1 MKELDP
7 LILLAV
13 FQEMLGPLLWLLLA
27 VVVIGTVA
35 FFGLLLR
42 ERKILSRRL
51 MWSQAVGLFGGVM
64 SLVIMAKVSA
74 SGYSD
79 AVGPADWILIAAV
92 FTGGAVGTTVIAYTL
107 AGWMARIVQA
117 GTAAIA
123 PGSRSTG

>member
-7 LILLAV
+7 LILIAV

-27 VVVIGTVA
+27 VIVLGTAA
-35 FFGLLLR
+35 FLILLLR

-51 MWSQAVGLFGGVM
+51 MWSQLVGLFGGVM
-64 SLVIMAKVSA
+64 SLVIMARVSA

-79 AVGPADWILIAAV
+79 AVGPADWILLAAV

>member
-27 VVVIGTVA
+27 IVVAGTLA
-35 FFGLLLR
+35 FFGLLIR

-51 MWSQAVGLFGGVM
+51 MWSQAAGLFGGVM
-64 SLVIMAKVSA
+64 ALVIMAKVSA

-79 AVGPADWILIAAV
+79 AVGPADWVLIAAV
-92 FTGGAVGTTVIAYTL
+92 FTAGAIGAAILAYTL
-107 AGWMARIVQA
+107 MGWL
-117 GTAAIA
+117 GAAVH
-123 PGSRSTG
+123 R

>member
-27 VVVIGTVA
+27 AVVVSTLA
-35 FFGLLLR
+35 FIGLLIR

-51 MWSQAVGLFGGVM
+51 VWSEAIGLFGGIM
-64 SLVIMAKVSA
+64 SLVIMARVSA

-79 AVGPADWILIAAV
+79 AAGPADWILIVLV
-92 FTGGAVGTTVIAYTL
+92 FIVGAVGTTILAYTL
-107 AGWMARIVQA
+107 MGWLNLLTRR
-117 GTAAIA
+117 AAH
-123 PGSRSTG
+123 